1 MNVQPDYTTAA
12 LKAAETLIKYEI
24 STAPID
30 PLPILKKQPG
40 IVVIPFAEM
49 AFETGVDRD
58 SIVASFGESQDA
70 ASLFKMVNGQMRYI
84 VAYNQRLPFY
94 ILQRAL
100 SRELGHIMLHH
111 DGTRPESVRMEEA
124 MCFARN
130 LICPRP
136 LIKMIQESGIRLT
149 TEVLGNLTGCYER
162 CLAGLRKTPG
172 VVIPGDINRTIRKQ
186 FETYVKDFVSFQGI
200 LARDD
205 QTHEADFGTYMDG
218 YTEEECKNDE
228 V

>member
-1 MNVQPDYTTAA
+1 MNDSADYKTAA
-12 LKAAETLIKYEI
+12 LRAAETLIRYGI
-24 STAPID
+24 CTAPID

-40 IVVIPFAEM
+40 IVIIPFAEM
-49 AFETGVDRD
+49 AFATGEDRD

-70 ASLFKMVNGQMRYI
+70 ASLFKMVNGQLRYI

-100 SRELGHIMLHH
+100 ARELGHILLKH
-111 DGTRPESVRMEEA
+111 DGTRPEKIRMEEA

-136 LIKMIQESGIRLT
+136 LIKMIMDSGIKLT

-172 VVIPGDINRTIRKQ
+172 VVIPGEINRTIRKQ

-200 LARDD
+200 LSRDD
-205 QTHEADFGTYMDG
+205 ETHEADFGTYMDG
-218 YTEEECKNDE
+218 YTEED
-228 V
+228 